1 MSWNWYETQASQI
14 ANERLQEAEHSR
26 LAGELRRAARGRPDA
41 RDPEHAGPAQR
52 SRHALGGFLRALGNA
67 IDPA

>member
-14 ANERLQEAEHSR
+14 VDERLAEAGRAR
-26 LAGELRRAARGRPDA
+26 LAAELRHAAVHREVRPERGQPGPADRGR
-41 RDPEHAGPAQR
+41 Q
-52 SRHALGGFLRALGNA
+52 ALGGFLRALGDA